1 MMRRTARWVLSAL
14 LVSLASLAGCAAK
27 GPDVTEAVPEA
38 RATPLLWRA
47 SGPDQGDG
55 TFFLLGS
62 VHVGRPDGVDVGA
75 EIAEAFA
82 ACDELVVEVDLSALT
97 AEEIAEQT
105 ARRVLLPNG
114 QTLREVLSDETYALL
129 EAHLGSRGTP
139 MAAVDR
145 LKPWA
150 VSTFLAMLEFE
161 AAGLRADYGVDKQFI
176 ERAAGRRP
184 IRGLET
190 LESQLELLDGVSPG
204 IQELMLADAL
214 LRMQD
219 VEAESAELVDA
230 WERGDEAALTRL
242 LFGSL
247 EEHPEL
253 ADFYEAVFFKRNQTM
268 TSRLLPLLDK
278 PEYAGQSV
286 FVVVGVAHLL
296 GQRGIPTLLADQ
308 GYRVQ
313 QLKRA
318 SAGSD

>member
-1 MMRRTARWVLSAL
+1 VKRRTARWVLPAL
-14 LVSLASLAGCAAK
+14 LVSLALQVGCAAK
-27 GPDVTEAVPEA
+27 GPDVTEAVPASAALPEA
-38 RATPLLWRA
+38 RAEPLLWRA
-47 SGPDQGDG
+47 SGPGQGDG
-55 TFFLLGS
+55 SFFLLGS

-247 EEHPEL
+247 EEHPDL
-253 ADFYEAVFFKRNQTM
+253 ADFYEAVFFARNEAMAAQLAALRGDGKR
-268 TSRLLPLLDK
+268 R
-278 PEYAGQSV
+278 
-286 FVVVGVAHLL
+286 FVVL
-296 GQRGIPTLLADQ
+296 GAGHMLGPRGIPALLASR
-308 GYRVQ
+308 GFRVQ
-313 QLKRA
+313 RI
-318 SAGSD
+318 GGR